1 MDFEFSY
8 ESERENSASITKMVA
23 LILGMVLFFVL
34 GCREVLI
41 MAGVDVHDKYDE
53 RQILEQGKGF
63 KLGFFTLLIELGIMM
78 CIDCTGIIPYSS
90 TYVFYGAALFI
101 SLTVYAVYCIWH
113 ESYFAI
119 NRTGKGTMIMLAVIC
134 LMNLFISIV
143 NGLSGLI
150 VINGV
155 PTFRILNVYCVI
167 AFAIIFIAMILKKIS
182 IGLSESSED
191 EEE

>member
-1 MDFEFSY
+1 MWIDG
-8 ESERENSASITKMVA
+8 IG
-23 LILGMVLFFVL
+23 IL
-34 GCREVLI
+34 
-41 MAGVDVHDKYDE
+41 
-53 RQILEQGKGF
+53 
-63 KLGFFTLLIELGIMM
+63 
-78 CIDCTGIIPYSS
+78 PYAA
-90 TYVFYGAALFI
+90 TFVFYGGALFI
-101 SLTVYAVYCIWH
+101 SITVYALYCIWH

-167 AFAIIFIAMILKKIS
+167 AFAIIFIAMILKKVSTGI
-182 IGLSESSED
+182 SESSED